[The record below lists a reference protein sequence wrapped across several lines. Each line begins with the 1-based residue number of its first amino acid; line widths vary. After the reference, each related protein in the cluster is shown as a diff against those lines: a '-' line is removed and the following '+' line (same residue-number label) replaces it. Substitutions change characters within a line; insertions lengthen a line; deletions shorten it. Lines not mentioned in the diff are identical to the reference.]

1 MASQLTLT
9 DLLNQSHDPKTNPF
23 TGVIL
28 GLKEQQ
34 NPAVDEAQAR
44 GILYSIITYNVV
56 FLVCAAIICLPYL
69 QGVGGHQR
77 RHWIIKRQ
85 YLDSRKHRF
94 LGCSSSFNSPQLVNV
109 FPYLTIFPPF
119 IPGISHL
126 MIKTDGQSY
135 WIPNS
140 GLIVAVSHLL
150 GSTLFLVFLGLR
162 YSAFHSGVAADAFY
176 GSAWL
181 ELRWLPSY
189 CSFFTQAWSTWFVR
203 ASDASLNGKTNRI
216 HPVAYNINLIGFPL
230 IALVFAL
237 VLTSAQVSAMT
248 ARSESFRTL
257 LSTLT
262 LISLQWREGQDFA
275 HIHQFSAASA
285 QFHDYTLKSLHLLAR
300 FRTTGLFWTLMAVP
314 TFIFYIFGI
323 CTLLKVMHKRFQA
336 AKSQPEEQSTTG
348 TDSFGK
354 RLISGHHQDKSSKL
368 RNSFSTQPSLKA
380 KIPEVSVDN
389 NSLIFFSL
397 LGSTLYDDVD
407 DLVLPHCHW
416 LDLLSLRRCEDDQ
429 DWMQLFMV
437 LSNSGSYLLLAA
449 LLVQMLRIISEGREQ
464 AHRIARSRK
473 NSDSEDTLLDDF
485 SSQIGT
491 SPH

>member
-44 GILYSIITYNVV
+44 GILYSIITYNAV

-354 RLISGHHQDKSSKL
+354 RLISGHHQD
-368 RNSFSTQPSLKA
+368 N
-380 KIPEVSVDN
+380 
-389 NSLIFFSL
+389 L

-407 DLVLPHCHW
+407 DLVLPHVIG
-416 LDLLSLRRCEDDQ
+416 LIFYLSGDAKMTNK

>member
-85 YLDSRKHRF
+85 YLDSH
-94 LGCSSSFNSPQLVNV
+94 
-109 FPYLTIFPPF
+109 
-119 IPGISHL
+119 
-126 MIKTDGQSY
+126 GQSY
-135 WIPNS
+135 WIPN
-140 GLIVAVSHLL
+140 
-150 GSTLFLVFLGLR
+150 R

-368 RNSFSTQPSLKA
+368 RNSFIYLGVHYTMMSMTLFYH
-380 KIPEVSVDN
+380 IVIG
-389 NSLIFFSL
+389 LIF
-397 LGSTLYDDVD
+397 Y
-407 DLVLPHCHW
+407 
-416 LDLLSLRRCEDDQ
+416 LSGDAKMTNK

-473 NSDSEDTLLDDF
+473 NSDSEDSILEYKKTHPNIKLM
-485 SSQIGT
+485 T
-491 SPH
+491 

>member
-23 TGVIL
+23 TGVISAL
-28 GLKEQQ
+28 RNNRIRRWMRHKPEVSSTPHYLQRR
-34 NPAVDEAQAR
+34 V
-44 GILYSIITYNVV
+44 
-56 FLVCAAIICLPYL
+56 LVCAAIICLPYL

-85 YLDSRKHRF
+85 YLDSH
-94 LGCSSSFNSPQLVNV
+94 
-109 FPYLTIFPPF
+109 
-119 IPGISHL
+119 
-126 MIKTDGQSY
+126 GQSY
-135 WIPNS
+135 WIPN
-140 GLIVAVSHLL
+140 
-150 GSTLFLVFLGLR
+150 R

-176 GSAWL
+176 GSACM
-181 ELRWLPSY
+181 EHMSLRCIPEWENKSDPSGGL
-189 CSFFTQAWSTWFVR
+189 QHQPDR
-203 ASDASLNGKTNRI
+203 
-216 HPVAYNINLIGFPL
+216 FPL

-368 RNSFSTQPSLKA
+368 RNSFIYLGVHYTMMSMTLFYH
-380 KIPEVSVDN
+380 IVIG
-389 NSLIFFSL
+389 LIF
-397 LGSTLYDDVD
+397 Y
-407 DLVLPHCHW
+407 
-416 LDLLSLRRCEDDQ
+416 LSGDAKMTNK

-449 LLVQMLRIISEGREQ
+449 LLVQMPSTKTATTFVITSLHST
-464 AHRIARSRK
+464 IATNHIRG
-473 NSDSEDTLLDDF
+473 
-485 SSQIGT
+485 QGT
-491 SPH
+491 STQDREVQEKF